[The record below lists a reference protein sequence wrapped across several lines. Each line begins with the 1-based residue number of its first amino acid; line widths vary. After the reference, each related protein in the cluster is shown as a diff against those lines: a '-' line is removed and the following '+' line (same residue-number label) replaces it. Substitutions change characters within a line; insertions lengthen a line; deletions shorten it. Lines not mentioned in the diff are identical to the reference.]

1 MAAEQAKA
9 TIVDAD
15 IYVESFGNIE
25 EANMVRKRLCLY
37 IYLLVFLEIVFS
49 KFPFFS
55 FLTGFVRSFD
65 EISEEV
71 ILFTYFYVFCLFF
84 WLFPLL
90 LAFKRPVIRSRG
102 WERGEGYAGGF

>member
-25 EANMVRKRLCLY
+25 EANMVRKRLCLF
-37 IYLLVFLEIVFS
+37 ICLFFLKLFLVNFS
-49 KFPFFS
+49 FFS
-55 FLTGFVRSFD
+55 FVTGFVQSFV
-65 EISEEV
+65 EISEQV

-84 WLFPLL
+84 
-90 LAFKRPVIRSRG
+90 
-102 WERGEGYAGGF
+102 

>member
-9 TIVDAD
+9 TIVDTD

-84 WLFPLL
+84 
-90 LAFKRPVIRSRG
+90 
-102 WERGEGYAGGF
+102 

>member
-25 EANMVRKRLCLY
+25 EANMVRKRLCLS

-49 KFPFFS
+49 KFS
-55 FLTGFVRSFD
+55 FVQSFV
-65 EISEEV
+65 EISEQV

-84 WLFPLL
+84 
-90 LAFKRPVIRSRG
+90 
-102 WERGEGYAGGF
+102 

>member
-25 EANMVRKRLCLY
+25 EANMVRKRLCLF
-37 IYLLVFLEIVFS
+37 ICLFFLKLFLVN
-49 KFPFFS
+49 FPFFS
-55 FLTGFVRSFD
+55 FLTGFVSYI
-65 EISEEV
+65 EISEQV

-84 WLFPLL
+84 FYCFPC
-90 LAFKRPVIRSRG
+90 
-102 WERGEGYAGGF
+102 Y